1 MLGFWVIASLT
12 GIGFSL
18 AAYVREQQNRWE
30 EYNRYQIALT
40 SYSEEEVNRFLTDFP
55 DSKYREMLD
64 LRKKQIHNI
73 LQEWKRLQHSD
84 RVQDFLDFA
93 HRFPQSPLAFEC
105 DLRIDSLEWLNA
117 LAEGSLDGYICYLS
131 KHPNGKYIKQALA
144 EKQKIERTT
153 LNDSELQQVNQIMTQ
168 LKDAID
174 QGNSHVYD
182 SLKQQGVT
190 VSDTVLMNYMLD
202 CYQSVT
208 NIGQTSVKKKYN
220 DESVYYEASISFKYA
235 EHKSDT
241 VESINIALRTTLNNQ
256 FEIKNIQL
264 TR

>member
-1 MLGFWVIASLT
+1 
-12 GIGFSL
+12 
-18 AAYVREQQNRWE
+18 
-30 EYNRYQIALT
+30 
-40 SYSEEEVNRFLTDFP
+40 
-55 DSKYREMLD
+55 
-64 LRKKQIHNI
+64 
-73 LQEWKRLQHSD
+73 
-84 RVQDFLDFA
+84 
-93 HRFPQSPLAFEC
+93 
-105 DLRIDSLEWLNA
+105 
-117 LAEGSLDGYICYLS
+117 
-131 KHPNGKYIKQALA
+131 
-144 EKQKIERTT
+144 
-153 LNDSELQQVNQIMTQ
+153 MTQ